1 MTDRRRF
8 TLGGLAAV
16 LASPRAWSE
25 AWPAKAVRLVLSQP
39 AGSGA
44 DNIARLLSEHLGKKW
59 GQAVLVDNKP
69 GGQNVI
75 GAQLAALSPADG
87 YNFYLAT
94 TAALVSNRYLFK
106 ALPYDPV

>member
-1 MTDRRRF
+1 
-8 TLGGLAAV
+8 
-16 LASPRAWSE
+16 
-25 AWPAKAVRLVLSQP
+25 
-39 AGSGA
+39 
-44 DNIARLLSEHLGKKW
+44 
-59 GQAVLVDNKP
+59 VDNKP